1 MFECKPV
8 LPGMLLLALALFGWS
23 SLALA
28 KDLSTLQT
36 AMQVARKEME
46 TAEEERIADARRVAE
61 IEAEIEQL
69 KAKLDAARKQSAQSE
84 KRYAEGKKRY
94 AKSQADFDKAWK
106 K

>member
-1 MFECKPV
+1 MCGIKPV
-8 LPGMLLLALALFGWS
+8 LSGMLLASFLFG
-23 SLALA
+23 LPPVALA

-36 AMQVARKEME
+36 AMQVARDEME
-46 TAEEERIADARRVAE
+46 AVEAQRDADAKQVAG

-69 KAKLDAARKQSAQSE
+69 KVKLDAARKKSVHSE